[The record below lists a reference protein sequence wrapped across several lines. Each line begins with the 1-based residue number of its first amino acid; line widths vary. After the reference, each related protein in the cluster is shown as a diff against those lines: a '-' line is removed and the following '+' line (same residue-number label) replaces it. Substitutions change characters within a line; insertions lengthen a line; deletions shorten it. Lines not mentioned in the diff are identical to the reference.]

1 MTHSRKVSL
10 SRGALQLATLF
21 LATAPVAFGGEPGVS
36 TQEVQLIGQIE
47 VTAPREQE
55 LIGHIVVS
63 GSRISPTTVLVA
75 DLGHLTVTARR
86 DTTVAQVDAS
96 STLQAAL

>member
-1 MTHSRKVSL
+1 MTHSRKISL
-10 SRGALQLATLF
+10 SRGALQLAALL
-21 LATAPVAFGGEPGVS
+21 LASAPVAFGGETASPAH
-36 TQEVQLIGQIE
+36 EAQLIGQIE

-75 DLGHLTVTARR
+75 DLGQMTVTASRE
-86 DTTVAQVDAS
+86 TTVAQVNAPRARQAS
-96 STLQAAL
+96 L